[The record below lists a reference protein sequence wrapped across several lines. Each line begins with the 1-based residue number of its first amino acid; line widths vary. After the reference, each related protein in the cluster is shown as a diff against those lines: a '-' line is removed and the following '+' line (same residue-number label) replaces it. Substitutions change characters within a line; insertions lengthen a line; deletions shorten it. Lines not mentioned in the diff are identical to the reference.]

1 MNPDTEPSNTDS
13 ASPNTETADVIS
25 CARALEDA
33 AQNLCRATITRPHLT
48 PADVDAVLAHLA
60 AAADALPQAARQLSD
75 ILDQT
80 RHHHALAM
88 DTMTDTEDPDLAI
101 DTARLHLHDLRQPAT
116 ELYRHLDAAHN
127 QTTHVATVERLRDE
141 AVQTSRGADRGRPER
156 REPPR
161 MDADGLGQGWPRQPR

>member
-1 MNPDTEPSNTDS
+1 MNPDTEPTNTDS
-13 ASPNTETADVIS
+13 AGPNTETADVIS

-75 ILDQT
+75 ILDET
-80 RHHHALAM
+80 RQDQPLAM

-101 DTARLHLHDLRQPAT
+101 GTARLHPNDLRQPAT
-116 ELYRHLDAAHN
+116 ELYRHLDAAHQ
-127 QTTHVATVERLRDE
+127 QTAHLTT
-141 AVQTSRGADRGRPER
+141 
-156 REPPR
+156 
-161 MDADGLGQGWPRQPR
+161 ADGLDAVEQADRVDPGLSVRRHARRQPLPRAGTRTCEPGMP